1 MDTGNTH
8 LDCNTDSQSNRQQ
21 STQPTAWPKPTVL
34 LCPLERLRHSCVGH
48 CTTETQVL
56 LLLLHTPR
64 AQQVST
70 HQRFTRLSFTFLF
83 HQIQRQPVYRNI
95 STTWKATHQISLWHN
110 PLFLQTTLQPQCNKE
125 LRNQLQILCF
135 VTYEVAFLFHKRSGL
150 HKQGIS
156 SFTTILRY
164 LRALST
170 KPQDRLFGKGDVY
183 LFTLQRG
190 QHLVATA
197 PFIDKYIVHY
207 SGEWLRPLPC
217 FALKNVFVPLQLPLA
232 EQSVVLALPL
242 RLKIDNKQIAVRHVF
257 TSIHLLISLCYS
269 PLPTHLSLSSGLALI
284 LYTAS
289 IKMKLGNSD
298 SSNVFLKHEKNHWF
312 YI

>member
-1 MDTGNTH
+1 M
-8 LDCNTDSQSNRQQ
+8 
-21 STQPTAWPKPTVL
+21 
-34 LCPLERLRHSCVGH
+34 LCLLERLRHSCVG
-48 CTTETQVL
+48 TTETQVL

-70 HQRFTRLSFTFLF
+70 HQIFTRLSFTFLF
-83 HQIQRQPVYRNI
+83 HQIQSQPVYRNI
-95 STTWKATHQISLWHN
+95 SVTGASCDAWKATHQINLTQSTVSPDNIAAPVQQGAKKPVTDVLLSNLWGC
-110 PLFLQTTLQPQCNKE
+110 LPQE
-125 LRNQLQILCF
+125 IWF
-135 VTYEVAFLFHKRSGL
+135 I
-150 HKQGIS
+150 KQGIS
-156 SFTTILRY
+156 SFTTTLRY
-164 LRALST
+164 LRASLNKT
-170 KPQDRLFGKGDVY
+170 TGQVFGKGDVY

-242 RLKIDNKQIAVRHVF
+242 RLKIDNKHIAVRYVF

>member
-1 MDTGNTH
+1 MT
-8 LDCNTDSQSNRQQ
+8 Q
-21 STQPTAWPKPTVL
+21 STVFPDNTAAPMQQGAKKAVTDTLPCNLRGWLSLPQ
-34 LCPLERLRHSCVGH
+34 ERWFVQTGH
-48 CTTETQVL
+48 FILHHHPYVSKGSLNKTTGQV
-56 LLLLHTPR
+56 
-64 AQQVST
+64 
-70 HQRFTRLSFTFLF
+70 
-83 HQIQRQPVYRNI
+83 
-95 STTWKATHQISLWHN
+95 
-110 PLFLQTTLQPQCNKE
+110 
-125 LRNQLQILCF
+125 
-135 VTYEVAFLFHKRSGL
+135 
-150 HKQGIS
+150 
-156 SFTTILRY
+156 
-164 LRALST
+164 
-170 KPQDRLFGKGDVY
+170 FGKGDVY

-242 RLKIDNKQIAVRHVF
+242 RLKIDNKRIAVRYVF

-269 PLPTHLSLSSGLALI
+269 PLPIHLNSLSSGLALI
-284 LYTAS
+284 LHTAS

-298 SSNVFLKHEKNHWF
+298 RSNVFLKHEKSHWF